1 MSLTVYD
8 ISDREL
14 LMRLDELADAEGL
27 CTSQELVD
35 GLGIKDGSA
44 RLISSRLSWL
54 KRFGALE
61 TAETYR
67 ESEETGNKYKVKA
80 WRLSPDG
87 ETYTFTTFN
96 AAKRRSV
103 EGIDD
108 ANLVE
113 AVGLIAARFTAVNA
127 TARNMMRRQ
136 WASSTG
142 LGRQRR

>member
-1 MSLTVYD
+1 MSLNLYD

-14 LMRLDELADAEGL
+14 LMRLDELADNEGL
-27 CTSQELVD
+27 CTSLELVE

-44 RLISSRLSWL
+44 RLIASRLSWL

-67 ESEETGNKYKVKA
+67 TSEETGRQYKVKA
-80 WRLSPDG
+80 WRISPTG
-87 ETYTFTTFN
+87 ETFMFSSFN

-108 ANLVE
+108 ANIVE
-113 AVGLIAARFTAVNA
+113 AVAIIAARFTTVNM
-127 TARNMMRRQ
+127 TARNLMRRQ
-136 WASSTG
+136 WLNSTQ
-142 LGRQRR
+142 LGRGRR